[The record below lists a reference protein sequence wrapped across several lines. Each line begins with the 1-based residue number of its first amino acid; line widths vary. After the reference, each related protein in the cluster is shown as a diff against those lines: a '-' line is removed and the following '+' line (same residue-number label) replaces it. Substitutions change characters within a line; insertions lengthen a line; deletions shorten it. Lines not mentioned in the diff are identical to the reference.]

1 MLIPVN
7 AHCGNIAFALTWDP
21 DPAEIPARACSCSFC
36 AKHGGVWTSNP
47 HRTLERAIRD
57 SAHVARYP
65 FATRTA
71 DFLTCKQCGVV
82 PVVVSR
88 IEDRLYAV
96 VNVNTFEGIDPSL
109 LRRVSTNF
117 DGEGN
122 ESRLA
127 RRQRNWIA
135 DVRYVE
141 RSIEPQRRRENGRIR

>member
-1 MLIPVN
+1 MDLQS
-7 AHCGNIAFALTWDP
+7 
-21 DPAEIPARACSCSFC
+21 ARA
-36 AKHGGVWTSNP
+36 
-47 HRTLERAIRD
+47 LEIAVRD
-57 SAHVARYP
+57 SAHVARYA
-65 FATRTA
+65 FGTRTA
-71 DFLTCKQCGVV
+71 DFLTCQQCGVV

-96 VNVNTFEGIDPSL
+96 VNVNTFEGVDPSL

-141 RSIEPQRRRENGRIR
+141 RSIEPQRRRENWRIR